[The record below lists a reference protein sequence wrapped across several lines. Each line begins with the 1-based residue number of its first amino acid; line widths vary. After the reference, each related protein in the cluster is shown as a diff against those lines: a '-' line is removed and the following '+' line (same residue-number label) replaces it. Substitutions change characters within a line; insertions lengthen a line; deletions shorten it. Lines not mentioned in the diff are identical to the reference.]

1 MLGAL
6 AASSYS
12 SKKEASLVVLS
23 ALGGRVGGLKFGS
36 SGLGEGGGR
45 GGSMSVALAI
55 AAKHTIR
62 VIWEDQDL
70 GFGLLW
76 LGLGVEC

>member
-1 MLGAL
+1 M
-6 AASSYS
+6 
-12 SKKEASLVVLS
+12 LS